1 MHIAFRFDL
10 IRRDPFVIDTFMK
23 DGGQISALVHS
34 DANRGRVL
42 LNRSMKFQFNLFS
55 SAALSMKSEVLFKEG
70 IKDLNDSKA
79 PFQRGAK
86 S

>member
-1 MHIAFRFDL
+1 M
-10 IRRDPFVIDTFMK
+10 
-23 DGGQISALVHS
+23 HS

-70 IKDLNDSKA
+70 IKDLNDSKLH
-79 PFQRGAK
+79 FRGGLNRNSHRGLKCSRIVEVVRVA
-86 S
+86 